1 MGKDIF
7 HYVHR
12 QGSETDNFLE
22 TKNHTLGGVKRFRNH
37 ILAVIYNKESK
48 LESDRFKVIKFKFSR
63 TNSILDVLT
72 KSVRGLQ
79 IKTVFRE
86 ITRKRFQFDFE

>member
-22 TKNHTLGGVKRFRNH
+22 FLNHPLGGVKRFRNH
-37 ILAVIYNKESK
+37 ILAAIYNKESK
-48 LESDRFKVIKFKFSR
+48 LESDRFKVIKLRFSR
-63 TNSILDVLT
+63 TYWILDVQPSP
-72 KSVRGLQ
+72 SVDPR
-79 IKTVFRE
+79 
-86 ITRKRFQFDFE
+86 

>member
-22 TKNHTLGGVKRFRNH
+22 FQNHPLGGGKRFRNL
-37 ILAVIYNKESK
+37 ILAAIYNKESK
-48 LESDRFKVIKFKFSR
+48 LESDRFKVIKLRFSR
-63 TNSILDVLT
+63 TNSILDVLI

-79 IKTVFRE
+79 KGE
-86 ITRKRFQFDFE
+86 IFQAPVCQNCI

>member
-22 TKNHTLGGVKRFRNH
+22 FLNHPLGGVKRFQIH

-48 LESDRFKVIKFKFSR
+48 LGSDRLR
-63 TNSILDVLT
+63 
-72 KSVRGLQ
+72 
-79 IKTVFRE
+79 
-86 ITRKRFQFDFE
+86 